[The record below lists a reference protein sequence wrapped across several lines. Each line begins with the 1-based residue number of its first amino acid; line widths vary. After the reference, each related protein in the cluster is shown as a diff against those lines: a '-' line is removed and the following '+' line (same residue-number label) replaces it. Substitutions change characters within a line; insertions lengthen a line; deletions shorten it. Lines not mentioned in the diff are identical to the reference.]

1 MAHPRD
7 RLGRRPYRP
16 GPGPAGPGERLR
28 REARS
33 THVRPES
40 PLLPYNRQIDV
51 LSREEIAA
59 WSAAAVGL
67 QDASLSHLKEPRR
80 AS

>member
-16 GPGPAGPGERLR
+16 GPGPARPGERLR

-40 PLLPYNRQIDV
+40 PLLPCNRQIDV
-51 LSREEIAA
+51 LRRNLRFTSRKN
-59 WSAAAVGL
+59 STSCL
-67 QDASLSHLKEPRR
+67 QLAMRKSGSGT
-80 AS
+80 SSS